1 MATHSMEARSIPE
14 FVCLSREHHV
24 PGFLIEIVRA
34 VPHQPTWSAQ
44 DWQTF
49 YHHEAEVLA
58 DTLMQALPAGTIRA
72 LVIALMQ
79 QDGRVV
85 GSMSPRSP

>member
-34 VPHQPTWSAQ
+34 VPHQPHWSVA
-44 DWQTF
+44 DWQGF
-49 YHHEAEVLA
+49 YHHEAALLA
-58 DTLMQALPAGTIRA
+58 DALIQGLPHGTIQA

-79 QDGRVV
+79 QQDGSVNN
-85 GSMSPRSP
+85 SP